1 MSEPKSMLDAWRQPG
16 TFHYVLFC
24 AGGMMAVLLAMVPYR
39 FGFWAVLPIAV
50 GLLGAFTRLGPI
62 LFALAVALAL
72 NFPPHLAFGRRAL
85 IHIPELI
92 AAGGVLAYV
101 IGHYRLQVIQLH
113 AFAEGKKKAASDEPP
128 RRRHPRWV
136 TSAELGQAL
145 LALPTAAIFAQVVWV
160 LLMGMHA
167 RLRWGLIWPFIVTV
181 WILGIGFAVV
191 GGAFSW
197 WRRQQMTV
205 EEATLFLQ
213 DQLWQDTR
221 RDQRRVARWL
231 AWAAARRTPENEK

>member
-1 MSEPKSMLDAWRQPG
+1 MSEPKSMFDTWRQPG

-24 AGGMMAVLLAMVPYR
+24 AGGMVAVFLAMLPYHFR
-39 FGFWAVLPIAV
+39 VWALLPIAV
-50 GLLGAFTRLGPI
+50 GLLGAFTRLGAI
-62 LFALAVALAL
+62 LFAVAVALAL
-72 NFPPHLAFGRRAL
+72 SFSQHLPFGQRAL
-85 IHIPELI
+85 LRIPELI
-92 AAGGVLAYV
+92 AAGGVLAYA

-113 AFAEGKKKAASDEPP
+113 AFAEGKKEPASDQP

-136 TSAELGQAL
+136 TSTELGQAL
-145 LALPTAAIFAQVVWV
+145 LALPTAAIVAQIVWF
-160 LLMGMHA
+160 LLMRMPA
-167 RLRWGLIWPFIVTV
+167 RLRWREVWPFIVAV
-181 WILGIGFAVV
+181 WILAIVFAVV
-191 GGAFSW
+191 GGAFAW

-231 AWAAARRTPENEK
+231 AWAVARRKPENGS

>member
-1 MSEPKSMLDAWRQPG
+1 MSDQKSILDTWRQPG

-24 AGGMMAVLLAMVPYR
+24 AGGMAAVLLAMLPYQ
-39 FGFWAVLPIAV
+39 FGGWALLPVAV

-62 LFALAVALAL
+62 LFAVAVALGL
-72 NFPPHLAFGRRAL
+72 NFPPHTPFGQRAL
-85 IHIPELI
+85 LRIPELI

-101 IGHYRLQVIQLH
+101 IGHYRLQSIHLH
-113 AFAEGKKKAASDEPP
+113 AFAEGKKEPGSDQPP

-145 LALPTAAIFAQVVWV
+145 IALPTVAIVAQIMWA
-160 LLMGMHA
+160 LLMGM
-167 RLRWGLIWPFIVTV
+167 RPQFRWHIIWPFIMTV
-181 WILGIGFAVV
+181 WTLGVVIGVV
-191 GGAFSW
+191 GGAFAW
-197 WRRQQMTV
+197 RRRQQMTV
-205 EEATLFLQ
+205 EEATIFLQ

-231 AWAAARRTPENEK
+231 AWSRARRKPENES

>member
-1 MSEPKSMLDAWRQPG
+1 MSEPKSILDTWRLPG

-24 AGGMMAVLLAMVPYR
+24 LGGMTAVLLAMLPYR
-39 FGFWAVLPIAV
+39 FGSWAVLPFAV

-62 LFALAVALAL
+62 LFAVAVALAL
-72 NFPPHLAFGRRAL
+72 NFPPHLPFAQRAL
-85 IHIPELI
+85 IRIPELI

-113 AFAEGKKKAASDEPP
+113 AFAEGKKEPGSDQPPP
-128 RRRHPRWV
+128 RRNPRWV

-145 LALPTAAIFAQVVWV
+145 LALPTAAILGQIAWF
-160 LLMGMHA
+160 LLTGMHA
-167 RLRWGLIWPFIVTV
+167 RLRWGLVWPFIVTV
-181 WILGIGFAVV
+181 WILAVV
-191 GGAFSW
+191 IAVMGGAFAW
-197 WRRQQMTV
+197 WRRQQMSV

-213 DQLWQDTR
+213 DQWWQDTR

-231 AWAAARRTPENEK
+231 AWAAARRKPENGS

>member
-1 MSEPKSMLDAWRQPG
+1 MSEQKSMLDSWRQPG
-16 TFHYVLFC
+16 TFRYVLFC
-24 AGGMMAVLLAMVPYR
+24 AGGMAAVLLAMLPYH
-39 FGFWAVLPIAV
+39 FGGWAVMPIAV

-62 LFALAVALAL
+62 LFAVAVALAL
-72 NFPPHLAFGRRAL
+72 NFPPHLPFAHRGLLR
-85 IHIPELI
+85 IPELI

-101 IGHYRLQVIQLH
+101 IGHYRLQVIHLH
-113 AFAEGKKKAASDEPP
+113 AFAEGKKEPGSDEPP

-145 LALPTAAIFAQVVWV
+145 IALPTAAILAQIVWF

-167 RLRWGLIWPFIVTV
+167 QFRWGLVWPFIVVV
-181 WILGIGFAVV
+181 WILGMVFAVV

-197 WRRQQMTV
+197 RRRQQMTV

-231 AWAAARRTPENEK
+231 AWAAARRKPENGS